1 MNCRVI
7 AVFLLALVVP
17 AAPGEFSKRGLQ
29 NDRALAKARD
39 RLHIVYATA
48 AWCGPCQRMKQETWV
63 NPLVEAW
70 IGEHAVM
77 TAVDIDEYPKF
88 REQKEIRGIPAL
100 ILMDGTT
107 EVARFSGYKTAA
119 ETLSWLERNRRRAES
134 GSGNA
139 SQAARTGAER
149 TATPQ
154 RARTN
159 LSPMQRWEQADALM
173 KAGRTET
180 ATRML
185 IDLWTTPLDE
195 RDSAME
201 NVRVVF
207 TRFSIEKL
215 VGQHELAH
223 RAFSKVRDH
232 TLRRLHAGEQDAR
245 LVADWVLLNGMLGDE
260 RLTMGWAE
268 TVLEQP
274 QALEILGGLV
284 VEVSQQA
291 IAAERWDIVVGCL
304 PDPVAELERRLRIT
318 ASTLHL
324 QTRNGGAHPF
334 DSPEGLAMQL
344 TAPMVA
350 ALHAGDGGATER
362 RMVAVLEEVMADHDA
377 WRMVFLDAA
386 RRSGTLR
393 EDHTAWIEAHDL
405 EARFAGST
413 VFASFAE

>member
-17 AAPGEFSKRGLQ
+17 AGALAEPGVFSKRGLQ

-88 REQKEIRGIPAL
+88 REQNGIRGIPAL

-232 TLRRLHAGEQDAR
+232 TLRRLHAGEQDPVR
-245 LVADWVLLNGMLGDE
+245 YQPGVLL
-260 RLTMGWAE
+260 
-268 TVLEQP
+268 
-274 QALEILGGLV
+274 
-284 VEVSQQA
+284 
-291 IAAERWDIVVGCL
+291 
-304 PDPVAELERRLRIT
+304 
-318 ASTLHL
+318 
-324 QTRNGGAHPF
+324 
-334 DSPEGLAMQL
+334 
-344 TAPMVA
+344 
-350 ALHAGDGGATER
+350 
-362 RMVAVLEEVMADHDA
+362 
-377 WRMVFLDAA
+377 
-386 RRSGTLR
+386 
-393 EDHTAWIEAHDL
+393 
-405 EARFAGST
+405 
-413 VFASFAE
+413 